1 MSEVQTAK
9 MIYADKGVAAA
20 ILDKMAKRAPKDKWD
35 VVQLPT
41 GWQVCRITTCAPFMP
56 PAKPLPVMKPGAKQI
71 ISGDVVTFVAP
82 FERQTDKWLYFA
94 CEQGPGQVRYV
105 HKNHLINFEVTPE
118 KMVTVSMGKW
128 TAIAKGLLAV

>member
-9 MIYADKGVAAA
+9 MIYADKVVANA
-20 ILDKMAKRAPKDKWD
+20 ILEKMKARSPEDLFN

-41 GWQVCRITTCAPFMP
+41 GWQVCRITKCAPYMP
-56 PAKPLPVMKPGAKQI
+56 PAKPLPIMKPGDASQI

-94 CEQGPGQVRYV
+94 SEQGPGTVRYV
-105 HKNHLINFEVTPE
+105 HKNHLINFEVAD
-118 KMVTVSMGKW
+118 KLVTVSMRQS
-128 TAIAKGLLAV
+128 TAIAKGLI